1 MHRSYIGKNVGW
13 IVIPRHLKDKLFLI
27 CWKNSIIYANVCVM
41 GDNEILL
48 LLQVDRAIAAF
59 AANNFNV
66 KRERYVCLCHLGAP
80 L

>member
-27 CWKNSIIYANVCVM
+27 CWENSNIYANVCVM

-48 LLQVDRAIAAF
+48 
-59 AANNFNV
+59 
-66 KRERYVCLCHLGAP
+66 P
-80 L
+80 